1 MNVIRSYSAKKA
13 YGIKKQSKHPVL
25 KKVGIFLLSVISLGV
40 IIYIGVKFNKTDEVN
55 ISMQDKNQT
64 VVDEDAE
71 KIEGDGTPP
80 INEDQTGEDSLG
92 AKDPNRDDAPNT
104 DQPIEK
110 EQTGNTARY
119 ELVKNQGKT
128 AISKN
133 GEIIA
138 SLRRQ

>member
-1 MNVIRSYSAKKA
+1 MWVIRSGSAETA

-25 KKVGIFLLSVISLGV
+25 KKFGIFLLSAISLGG

-92 AKDPNRDDAPNT
+92 AKDPNRDDAPNP

-110 EQTGNTARY
+110 EQTGDEGVY
-119 ELVKNQGKT
+119 EVGTNQGKT
-128 AISKN
+128 AIYKN

-138 SLRRQ
+138 SLWRQ